1 MKKII
6 TKQTIEETHSNL
18 TLVSSILSLILFTL
32 ILFIYNNT
40 TNPAAIE
47 FCSSMSLS
55 LSFLFGGVSLIL
67 AVMVFVKKNTFLT
80 EYSSFMAVLSA
91 VFFILKGNTLTSF
104 IGGSEKAILLAVFV
118 VALYWI
124 VAIIYHCFL
133 KEKMTPNMLASY
145 IIIGVSYVILIGI
158 ILLNYIVTPSILF

>member
-6 TKQTIEETHSNL
+6 TKQSIEEKHSNL
-18 TLVSSILSLILFTL
+18 TLVSSVLSLILFTV

-40 TNPAAIE
+40 TNPTAIE
-47 FCSSMSLS
+47 FCSSLSLS
-55 LSFLFGGVSLIL
+55 LSFLFGGIALII
-67 AVMVFVKKNTFLT
+67 AVMVFIKKDTFLT
-80 EYSSFMAVLSA
+80 EYSSVMAILSA
-91 VFFILKGNTLTSF
+91 VFFILKGNTLTAF

-133 KEKMTPNMLASY
+133 KEKMTPNMVASY
-145 IIIGVSYVILIGI
+145 IIIGVSFAILIAT
-158 ILLNYIVTPSILF
+158 ILLNYFVTPSILL